1 MEKYYIINTADLVLI
16 NFNEVMETSKESC
29 NKSID
34 LSKAIVRHQGEE
46 PESLLAISEKQGPYT
61 QEQIEEII
69 ETSEW
74 KRIYQDYK
82 IT

>member
-1 MEKYYIINTADLVLI
+1 MEKYYIINTTDLDSI
-16 NFNEVMETSKESC
+16 DFNEVLETSKDTC
-29 NKSID
+29 RRSID

-46 PESLLAISEKQGPYT
+46 PQSLLAISDKLGPYT

-74 KRIYQDYK
+74 KPVYQDYK
-82 IT
+82 TT